1 MSRKNGTHSIIDES
15 NFINLHS
22 KKEDDVDNKKT
33 ACSLLLKGGRVID
46 PANKY
51 DSIADVAVNA
61 DRITHI
67 ARDIVPSSKTVVVDV
82 QGCVVTP
89 GLIDIHTHL
98 FASANIPDAWAGDN
112 SVYPDGFSFRTGTTT
127 MVDAGSA
134 GAKNFGQFRASVI
147 DRAKTRVYSFINIA
161 SHGMVNDAMEQES
174 SAFDPSRTSAMAKEH
189 SDIIVGIKS
198 AHYWKPDW
206 LSVDSALEAGEK
218 AGLPIMV
225 DFGYF
230 RKERPYWD
238 LVGEKLRPG
247 DFSTH
252 CFRGPVPVVDEA
264 GKVYD
269 YLFEARKRGVLFD
282 LGHGAG
288 SFLFRNAIPAIAQ
301 GFPPDTISTDLHV
314 LSMNRHLMDMPTTIS
329 KLLAVGMD
337 LNEAIERSTSI
348 PAKLIG
354 HPELGTLGIGAPAD
368 IAVWNLAE
376 GSFGFT
382 DSCNG
387 KLEGKVRM
395 TCELT
400 TLNGE
405 IVWDWNGRSGVDYK
419 SLPPDAG
426 IRENLEFLVRPGCC

>member
-1 MSRKNGTHSIIDES
+1 MEI
-15 NFINLHS
+15 
-22 KKEDDVDNKKT
+22 KET
-33 ACSLLLKGGRVID
+33 ACSLVLKGGRVLD
-46 PANKY
+46 PANKT
-51 DSIADVAVNA
+51 DAVMDIAIDGRRIVAIAPSIHASKNAKVIDV
-61 DRITHI
+61 H
-67 ARDIVPSSKTVVVDV
+67 
-82 QGCVVTP
+82 GCLVTP
-89 GLIDIHTHL
+89 GLVDIHTHL
-98 FASANIPDAWAGDN
+98 FASANVPDAWAGDN
-112 SVYPDGFSFRTGTTT
+112 SIYPDCFSFRTGVTT

-134 GAKNFGQFRASVI
+134 GVKNFGQFRATVI
-147 DRAKTRVYSFINIA
+147 ERAKTRVFSFINIA
-161 SHGMVNDAMEQES
+161 GHGMVSDAMEQES
-174 SAFDPSRTSAMAKEH
+174 SVFDPSSTAAMAKEH

-218 AGLPIMV
+218 SGLPIMV

-269 YLFEARKRGVLFD
+269 YLFKARKRGVLFD

-329 KLLAVGMD
+329 KLLAVGME

-348 PAKLIG
+348 PARLIG

-376 GSFGFT
+376 GSFGYT

-387 KLEGKVRM
+387 RLDGKVRM
-395 TCELT
+395 VCELT
-400 TLNGE
+400 TMGGE
-405 IVWDWNGRSGVDYK
+405 IVWDWNGRGGVDYK
-419 SLPPDAG
+419 SLPSDAG

>member
-1 MSRKNGTHSIIDES
+1 MKYNSIIDGLES
-15 NFINLHS
+15 KPYTDAGSVNMDTNEI
-22 KKEDDVDNKKT
+22 
-33 ACSLLLKGGRVID
+33 ACTLVLKGGRVLD
-46 PANKY
+46 PANKL
-51 DSIADVAVNA
+51 DAVLDVAIDGDKIVKLAQNIHVSKNA
-61 DRITHI
+61 KVIDVSGC
-67 ARDIVPSSKTVVVDV
+67 IVTA
-82 QGCVVTP
+82 
-89 GLIDIHTHL
+89 GLVDIHTHL

-134 GAKNFGQFRASVI
+134 GAKNFGQFRATVI
-147 DRAKTRVYSFINIA
+147 DRAKTRVFSYINIA
-161 SHGMVNDAMEQES
+161 GHGMTSDALEQEA
-174 SAFDPSRTSAMAKEH
+174 SAFDASRTASVATEH
-189 SDIIVGIKS
+189 KDIVVGIKS

-206 LSVDSALEAGEK
+206 LSVDSALAAGEK
-218 AGLPIMV
+218 SKLPIMV

-230 RKERPYWD
+230 RKERPYWE

-252 CFRGPVPVVDEA
+252 CYRGPVPVVDET
-264 GKVYD
+264 GLVYK
-269 YLFEARKRGVLFD
+269 YLFEARERGVLFD

-288 SFLFRNAIPAIAQ
+288 SFLFRNAIPAITQ

-314 LSMNRHLMDMPTTIS
+314 MSMNSHMMDMPTTIS
-329 KLLAVGMD
+329 KLMAAGMG

-354 HPELGTLGIGAPAD
+354 HPELGKLSIGAFAD
-368 IAVWNLAE
+368 IAVWKMLD
-376 GSFGFT
+376 GPFGFT

-387 KLEGKVRM
+387 KLMGNKRL

-400 TLNGE
+400 TLAGE
-405 IVWDWNGRSGVDYK
+405 IVWDWNGRSGMDYN
-419 SLPPDAG
+419 SLPSDAG